1 MAPPRVSGHRKD
13 PLMRAAGAFRYFSTF
28 ERLPRQRTGGHQRVL
43 LTNLLWKVLQQILPQ
58 TEVGQV
64 DEVANASGQR
74 SQLIIGQ
81 HQFLEKSQS
90 ARKH

>member
-1 MAPPRVSGHRKD
+1 
-13 PLMRAAGAFRYFSTF
+13 MRAAGAFRYFSTF
-28 ERLPRQRTGGHQRVL
+28 ERLPQQRTGGHQRVL